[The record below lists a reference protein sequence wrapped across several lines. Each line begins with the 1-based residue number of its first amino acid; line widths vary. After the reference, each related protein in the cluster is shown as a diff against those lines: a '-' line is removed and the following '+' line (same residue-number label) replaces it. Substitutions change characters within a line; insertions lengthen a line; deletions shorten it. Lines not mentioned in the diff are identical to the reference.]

1 VWRAG
6 CVEGWVCGED
16 KYTFTNIRISTW
28 MCKCR
33 PQAPVMAE
41 SVQIREVRKCFVD
54 N

>member
-1 VWRAG
+1 
-6 CVEGWVCGED
+6 VEGWVCGED